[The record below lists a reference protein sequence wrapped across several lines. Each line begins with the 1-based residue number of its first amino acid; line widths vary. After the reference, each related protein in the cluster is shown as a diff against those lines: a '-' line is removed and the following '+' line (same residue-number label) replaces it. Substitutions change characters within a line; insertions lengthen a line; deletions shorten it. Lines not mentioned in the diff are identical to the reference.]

1 MEGYVGKFIMSGGLE
16 WAAQHEEKQRI
27 LKTTSRLQVNLKT
40 WDDADITHF
49 YQDLLVMFQELT
61 DEDGIALTRRQA
73 RIVDNAYTSFDKI
86 FNQKKSGTIDPSD
99 Y

>member
-1 MEGYVGKFIMSGGLE
+1 MEGYVGRIIMSGGME

-40 WDDADITHF
+40 WEDADITHF

-61 DEDGIALTRRQA
+61 NDDDIALTKRQH
-73 RIVDNAYTSFDKI
+73 RIIDNAWTSFDKI
-86 FNQKKSGTIDPSD
+86 FNHTKNGH
-99 Y
+99 

>member
-1 MEGYVGKFIMSGGLE
+1 MEGYVGRIIMSGGME

-40 WDDADITHF
+40 WEDADITHF

-61 DEDGIALTRRQA
+61 NDDGIAVTRRQQ
-73 RIVDNAYTSFDKI
+73 RIIDNAWTSLPYLF
-86 FNQKKSGTIDPSD
+86 SP
-99 Y
+99 

>member
-1 MEGYVGKFIMSGGLE
+1 MESYVREFTMSGGME
-16 WAAQHEEKQRI
+16 WAAQHEEKQHI
-27 LKTTSRLQVNLKT
+27 LKTTSRLQVNLKS
-40 WDDADITHF
+40 WEDADITHF

-61 DEDGIALTRRQA
+61 DEDGIALTRRQT

-86 FNQKKSGTIDPSD
+86 FNQKKSGTIDPGD

>member
-1 MEGYVGKFIMSGGLE
+1 MSGGLE

-40 WDDADITHF
+40 WEDADITHF

-61 DEDGIALTRRQA
+61 NDDGIAVTRRQQ
-73 RIVDNAYTSFDKI
+73 RIIDNPWTSFDKI
-86 FNQKKSGTIDPSD
+86 FNHTKNGH
-99 Y
+99 

>member
-1 MEGYVGKFIMSGGLE
+1 MESYVGRIIMSGGLE

-40 WDDADITHF
+40 WEDADITHF

-61 DEDGIALTRRQA
+61 NDDGIAVTRRQQ
-73 RIVDNAYTSFDKI
+73 RIIDNAWTSFDKI
-86 FNQKKSGTIDPSD
+86 FNHTKNGH
-99 Y
+99 

>member
-1 MEGYVGKFIMSGGLE
+1 MSGGME

-40 WDDADITHF
+40 WEDADITHF

-61 DEDGIALTRRQA
+61 NDDDIALTKRQH
-73 RIVDNAYTSFDKI
+73 RIIDNAWTSFDKI
-86 FNQKKSGTIDPSD
+86 FNHTKNGR
-99 Y
+99 

>member
-1 MEGYVGKFIMSGGLE
+1 MEGYVGRIIMSGGME

-40 WDDADITHF
+40 WEDADITHF

-61 DEDGIALTRRQA
+61 NDDDIALTKRQD
-73 RIVDNAYTSFDKI
+73 RIIDNPWTSFDKI
-86 FNQKKSGTIDPSD
+86 FNHTKNGR
-99 Y
+99 

>member
-1 MEGYVGKFIMSGGLE
+1 MSGGLE

-40 WDDADITHF
+40 WEDADITHF

-61 DEDGIALTRRQA
+61 NDDGIAVTRRQQ
-73 RIVDNAYTSFDKI
+73 RIIDNAWTYFDKI
-86 FNQKKSGTIDPSD
+86 FNHTTNGH
-99 Y
+99 